1 MNPLECAFARMGAR
15 VEFGQLTRRNR
26 LSGRMVSEDL
36 ALDVRQ
42 DQHGEYFLISRAQ
55 ASTTELVV
63 LDVQPRDRHLLLLS
77 RSAAEKHRFLLGHDE
92 RHWFVAGIPES
103 TPVSRVR
110 DAKQALK
117 PDLVQTSERGVR
129 TKYRDRRSNAARIR
143 QGEWFFVPAPQ
154 VRVELLLV
162 LRTSRSRVEE
172 ASPMSVKSYIALVGR
187 RFMSAPA
194 RQIVSQTSNTG
205 LSRRANGIAGIG
217 VSCDATRECMCVA
230 ECAIRIT
237 RRSRWMAGTR
247 FSVTQRISRT
257 PCGMWLSWTRHQL
270 VSPVVKE
277 ERYFAPN
284 ESTRRAAAL
293 PGIRVPGTGA

>member
-1 MNPLECAFARMGAR
+1 MNPLERAFLRMGAR
-15 VEFGQLTRRNR
+15 VEFGQLMRKNR
-26 LSGRMVSEDL
+26 LSGRVVSEDL

-42 DQHGEYFLISRAQ
+42 DRRGEYFLISRAQ

-117 PDLVQTSERGVR
+117 PDLVQTSEHRVR

-143 QGEWFFVPAPQ
+143 QGEWFFVPAPA

-162 LRTSRSRVEE
+162 LRNEPIARGGGKPHVCEE
-172 ASPMSVKSYIALVGR
+172 LYRFGGETVYVSPGAPNGLTDEQYKALSEG
-187 RFMSAPA
+187 
-194 RQIVSQTSNTG
+194 
-205 LSRRANGIAGIG
+205 
-217 VSCDATRECMCVA
+217 E
-230 ECAIRIT
+230 
-237 RRSRWMAGTR
+237 RSRWNWRVMRRNPKVYVRGRVRHSDHKT
-247 FSVTQRISRT
+247 VTLD
-257 PCGMWLSWTRHQL
+257 GWHEVLSNTENLSHAMRNVAFL
-270 VSPVVKE
+270 D
-277 ERYFAPN
+277 
-284 ESTRRAAAL
+284 
-293 PGIRVPGTGA
+293 

>member
-1 MNPLECAFARMGAR
+1 MNPLERAFARMGAR
-15 VEFGQLTRRNR
+15 LEFGQLMRRNR

-42 DQHGEYFLISRAQ
+42 DRHGEYFLISRAQ

-63 LDVQPRDRHLLLLS
+63 LDVQPKDRHLLLLS

-117 PDLVQTSERGVR
+117 PDLVQSSERGVR

-162 LRTSRSRVEE
+162 LRNEPIARGGGKPHVCEELYRFGGETVYVSPGAPNGLKDEEYRALSEGERNRWNWRVMRRN
-172 ASPMSVKSYIALVGR
+172 PKVYVRGR
-187 RFMSAPA
+187 VRHHDHKT
-194 RQIVSQTSNTG
+194 VVLDGWHEVLSNTEN
-205 LSRRANGIAGIG
+205 LSHAMRN
-217 VSCDATRECMCVA
+217 VA
-230 ECAIRIT
+230 
-237 RRSRWMAGTR
+237 
-247 FSVTQRISRT
+247 F
-257 PCGMWLSWTRHQL
+257 LD
-270 VSPVVKE
+270 
-277 ERYFAPN
+277 
-284 ESTRRAAAL
+284 
-293 PGIRVPGTGA
+293 

>member
-1 MNPLECAFARMGAR
+1 LF
-15 VEFGQLTRRNR
+15 
-26 LSGRMVSEDL
+26 SEDL

-42 DQHGEYFLISRAQ
+42 DRHGEYFLISRGE

-63 LDVQPRDRHLLLLS
+63 LDVQPKDRHLLFLS

-117 PDLVQTSERGVR
+117 PDLVQSSERGVR

-162 LRTSRSRVEE
+162 LRNEPIARGGGKPHVCEE
-172 ASPMSVKSYIALVGR
+172 LYRFGGETVYVSPGAPNGLTDEQYKALSEG
-187 RFMSAPA
+187 
-194 RQIVSQTSNTG
+194 
-205 LSRRANGIAGIG
+205 
-217 VSCDATRECMCVA
+217 E
-230 ECAIRIT
+230 
-237 RRSRWMAGTR
+237 RSRWNWRVMRRNPKVYVRGRVRHSDHKT
-247 FSVTQRISRT
+247 VTLD
-257 PCGMWLSWTRHQL
+257 GWHEVLSNTENLSHAMRNVAFL
-270 VSPVVKE
+270 D
-277 ERYFAPN
+277 
-284 ESTRRAAAL
+284 
-293 PGIRVPGTGA
+293 